1 MKKLLFTLLIIIG
14 LTQITQSQV
23 TCEQM
28 NLIVNVGSVPDY
40 VNLYHP
46 GNYLISPPE
55 ENTIE
60 WEITDNQGNII
71 AEEILVNESFF
82 TFDHNLPT
90 TDTINIS
97 VVITNNIAGVS
108 CLIEDV
114 LYWEET
120 EVIPGVFTYRW
131 EFLYGNVGSTF
142 SVNDLK
148 PTSISVYPNP
158 SNDLIN
164 IKLDDN
170 QLSKI
175 ELYDIT
181 GKLLFK
187 KNLKANNYVLNI
199 ANYPSGIYLLKIFNQ
214 NSMFINKKVIK
225 K

>member
-1 MKKLLFTLLIIIG
+1 MRLF
-14 LTQITQSQV
+14 
-23 TCEQM
+23 
-28 NLIVNVGSVPDY
+28 
-40 VNLYHP
+40 
-46 GNYLISPPE
+46 
-55 ENTIE
+55 
-60 WEITDNQGNII
+60 
-71 AEEILVNESFF
+71 NESFF